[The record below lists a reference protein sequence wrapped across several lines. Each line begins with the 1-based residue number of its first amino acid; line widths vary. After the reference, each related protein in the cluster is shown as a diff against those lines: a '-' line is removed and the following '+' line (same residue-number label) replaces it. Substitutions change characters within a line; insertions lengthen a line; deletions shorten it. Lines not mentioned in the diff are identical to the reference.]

1 MEPKRLYSIRWTQT
15 YPEYNIL
22 KELTKLKDEL
32 IEQCLD
38 HGDLKEANQLI
49 ARIKSL

>member
-15 YPEYNIL
+15 YQEYNIL
-22 KELTKLKDEL
+22 KELTKLRDEL

-38 HGDLKEANQLI
+38 QGDFEQANQLI
-49 ARIKSL
+49 TRIKSL